1 MTAKQSGV
9 EAFRFVYQT
18 FAKDNIMNQTTNAVA
33 PSYTNSLVQTPQASG
48 FLELAA
54 TETGRKAFLG
64 DPEKFDSDVGPD
76 ILNAQIALRDG
87 VETIGR
93 IIQDPTRNNDVQK
106 HEAAGIVAERTIE
119 ALEKAK
125 AKIESRANYLL
136 MAGQE
141 DAQATFRLDPA
152 RRFVHEHILA
162 HMTNLASKPDGTAK
176 LRQIIEED
184 GEAAAV
190 FANTK
195 PYLLNMNADNHRN
208 LQFKVIER
216 HAPDAWAKM
225 QAGVALTDLAPRFDK
240 AISGVRASFFNSA
253 LAAKAKLRVQL

>member
-1 MTAKQSGV
+1 
-9 EAFRFVYQT
+9 
-18 FAKDNIMNQTTNAVA
+18 MNQNQPNTFA
-33 PSYTNSLVQTPQASG
+33 PSYPHSLVQTPQAAEFMQMASI
-48 FLELAA
+48 EA
-54 TETGRKAFLG
+54 GRRALLG
-64 DPEKFDSDVGPD
+64 DTEKFDSSVGPD
-76 ILNAQIALRDG
+76 ITMAQIMLRDG
-87 VETIGR
+87 VDTIGR
-93 IIQDPTRNNDVQK
+93 IIQDPTRNEIQK
-106 HEAAGIVAERTIE
+106 HEAAGIVAGRTVE
-119 ALEKAK
+119 ALEKTK
-125 AKIESRANYLL
+125 AKIENRANYLL

-208 LQFKVIER
+208 LQFKIIER

-225 QAGVALTDLAPRFDK
+225 QAGVALTDLAPKFDK
-240 AISGVRASFFNSA
+240 AIGSVRNSFYNSA

>member
-1 MTAKQSGV
+1 
-9 EAFRFVYQT
+9 
-18 FAKDNIMNQTTNAVA
+18 MNQNQPNTFA
-33 PSYTNSLVQTPQASG
+33 PSYPHSLVQTPQAAEFMQMASIEAG
-48 FLELAA
+48 
-54 TETGRKAFLG
+54 GRALLG
-64 DPEKFDSDVGPD
+64 DTEKFDSSVGPD
-76 ILNAQIALRDG
+76 ITMAQIMLRDG
-87 VETIGR
+87 VDTIGR
-93 IIQDPTRNNDVQK
+93 IIQDPTRNNEVLK
-106 HEAAGIVAERTIE
+106 HEAAGIVAGRTIE

-240 AISGVRASFFNSA
+240 AISGVRNSFYNPA